1 MKKYKEY
8 EPPFNIY
15 WNDQDDVLIWWLT
28 LDIQPNYLEKLA
40 IKILNLKPHN
50 VSSKVYPWCVSNS
63 KKELKYFSNEI
74 TEEEI
79 KIYDEIDYLNEADE
93 VLTDILPENQLEID
107 SGFKIEEVV
116 NEFEDNFFD

>member
-1 MKKYKEY
+1 IFRELYIVALKHWKEWKEMNRCNQSGKELIIQMKKYKEY

-50 VSSKVYPWCVSNS
+50 
-63 KKELKYFSNEI
+63 
-74 TEEEI
+74 
-79 KIYDEIDYLNEADE
+79 
-93 VLTDILPENQLEID
+93 
-107 SGFKIEEVV
+107 
-116 NEFEDNFFD
+116 